1 MGRGWFGTSSCH
13 ASQRSRASGLQ
24 DAVLRSLSLGMR
36 SRNIGALARGDGGVR
51 GPSVQ
56 WLPFASTCMMICIKV
71 HGSSG
76 KEIVDSRLTD
86 CPHSGY
92 PSVRI
97 HLRESNS
104 TQEARLGL
112 QPVSSSWSPMV
123 RDFPALAHS
132 VRGCPNLFD
141 QPLYLKEDPFAFFLG
156 EPLVGVF
163 RFISLVP
170 QIVKIAQQGLP

>member
-1 MGRGWFGTSSCH
+1 MQHVSRTWRSSTSAQSKEDCRGPPLSSLANTERERGGVARRSVGH
-13 ASQRSRASGLQ
+13 ASKREATLTAGCPIVHLP
-24 DAVLRSLSLGMR
+24 A
-36 SRNIGALARGDGGVR
+36 A
-51 GPSVQ
+51 SVQ
-56 WLPFASTCMMICIKV
+56 
-71 HGSSG
+71 
-76 KEIVDSRLTD
+76 
-86 CPHSGY
+86 
-92 PSVRI
+92 I

-170 QIVKIAQQGLP
+170 QIVKIAQQGLPKFAA